1 MNSETVMMQVS
12 WTYNPELGTVI
23 GVLRTEPTQMAFMM
37 ELKNEFVVSAFIVD
51 SSKRKWRVRAN
62 AHLAGQLLNYRIGQ
76 KIKLTGVKGD
86 LCKGAWDNAK
96 RQIVPLTISVVDEN
110 KRRLAKITAMNE
122 ASLTTNRV

>member
-1 MNSETVMMQVS
+1 MDDTTSKHHWSHNPQHGQV
-12 WTYNPELGTVI
+12 TGTLITQPEELHI
-23 GVLRTEPTQMAFMM
+23 GQQPVAHCML
-37 ELKNEFVVSAFIVD
+37 ID
-51 SSKRKWRVRAN
+51 SNKRKWRVRAN

-86 LCKGAWDNAK
+86 LCKDAWDNAK